1 MDSLPPASL
10 ENVHPALV
18 CWWSVESHGHRKMA
32 SFHVYRERRVELEAL
47 LQEMKVNRKKAD
59 RGKDRPPGGGR
70 SGGRDR
76 GKRRR

>member
-1 MDSLPPASL
+1 
-10 ENVHPALV
+10 
-18 CWWSVESHGHRKMA
+18 MA
-32 SFHVYRERRVELEAL
+32 SFHVYCERRVELEAL

-76 GKRRR
+76 GKRRQ